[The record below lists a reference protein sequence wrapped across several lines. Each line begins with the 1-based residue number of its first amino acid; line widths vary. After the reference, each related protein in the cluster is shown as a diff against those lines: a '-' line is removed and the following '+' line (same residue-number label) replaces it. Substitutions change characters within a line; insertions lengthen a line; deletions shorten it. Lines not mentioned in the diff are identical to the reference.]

1 MKNKKKQKRFL
12 KKQKN
17 NQNILNKMT
26 KISASD
32 VGKLRRQT
40 GSGMMDCKKALIEA
54 GGDFEQAVDI
64 LRKKGQKVAA
74 KRADRQAT
82 EGVVIAKNN
91 TDNSKAILISLNCET
106 DFVAKNEDFI
116 KIAHSI
122 LDKAVSENLVS
133 SEDLNSML
141 LDEGMTVAEK
151 VLEQTGVIGEKIEIS
166 AQVIEDTQVSSYVHA
181 GNRLAT
187 IVGFNQTLDHQ
198 VARDIAMQV
207 AAMSPIAVDKDNVDQ
222 ETVNRELEIAKDLA
236 RQEGK
241 PEQMLDKIAQ
251 GRLNKFFKENTLLNQ
266 AFIKDGKKSVAQ
278 YLQEHAKDLS
288 VTCFKRVGL
297 SS

>member
-1 MKNKKKQKRFL
+1 
-12 KKQKN
+12 
-17 NQNILNKMT
+17 MT

-54 GGDFEQAVDI
+54 SGDFEQAVDI

-91 TDNSKAILISLNCET
+91 TDNNKAILISLNCET

-116 KIAHSI
+116 KIAYSI
-122 LDKAVSENLVS
+122 LDKAVSENLAS
-133 SEDLNSML
+133 SEDLSSML

-151 VLEQTGVIGEKIEIS
+151 VLEQTGVIGEKIEIR
-166 AQVIEDTQVSSYVHA
+166 AQVVEDTQVSSYVHA

>member
-1 MKNKKKQKRFL
+1 MST
-12 KKQKN
+12 
-17 NQNILNKMT
+17 NI
-26 KISASD
+26 ISASVVKD
-32 VGKLRRQT
+32 LRSRT
-40 GSGMMDCKKALIEA
+40 GAGIMDCKDALKNCDGNLDDAI
-54 GGDFEQAVDI
+54 DF
-64 LRKKGQKVAA
+64 LRKKGIA
-74 KRADRQAT
+74 KAEKKSGRQAEQGT
-82 EGVVIAKNN
+82 VLSYIHPGNRIGVLVEV
-91 TDNSKAILISLNCET
+91 NCET

-116 KIAHSI
+116 KIAYSI
-122 LDKAVSENLVS
+122 LDKAVSENLAS
-133 SEDLNSML
+133 SEDLSSML

-166 AQVIEDTQVSSYVHA
+166 AQVVEDIQVSSYVHA

-266 AFIKDGKKSVAQ
+266 AFIKDSKKSVAQ

>member
-1 MKNKKKQKRFL
+1 
-12 KKQKN
+12 
-17 NQNILNKMT
+17 MT

-32 VGKLRRQT
+32 VGKLRKQT

-54 GGDFEQAVDI
+54 NGDFDIAVDI

-91 TDNSKAILISLNCET
+91 TSNTKAIIISLNCET

-116 KIAHSI
+116 KIANNI
-122 LDKAVSENLVS
+122 LDKAIDNDLSS
-133 SEDLNSML
+133 SEELNEIV
-141 LDEGMTVAEK
+141 LDDSMTVAEK
-151 VLEQTGVIGEKIEIS
+151 VLEQTGVIGEKIEVSSQIVES
-166 AQVIEDTQVSSYVHA
+166 AQVSSYVHA

-187 IVGFNQTLDHQ
+187 IVGFNNTTDSQ
-198 VARDIAMQV
+198 VARDVAMQV
-207 AAMSPIAVDKDNVDQ
+207 AAMNPIAIDRDGVEQ
-222 ETVNRELEIAKDLA
+222 ETIDRELEIAKDLA

-241 PEQMLDKIAQ
+241 PEQMLEKIAL

-266 AFIKDGKKSVAQ
+266 SFIKDGKKSVAQ
-278 YLQEHAKDLS
+278 YLKEHDSELT
-288 VTCFKRVGL
+288 VTSFKRVGL

>member
-1 MKNKKKQKRFL
+1 
-12 KKQKN
+12 
-17 NQNILNKMT
+17 MT
-26 KISASD
+26 QISASD
-32 VGKLRRQT
+32 VGKLRKQT

-54 GGDFEQAVDI
+54 NGDFDIAVDI

-91 TDNSKAILISLNCET
+91 TSNTKAIIISLNCET

-116 KIAHSI
+116 KIANNI
-122 LDKAVSENLVS
+122 LDKAIDNDLSS
-133 SEDLNSML
+133 SEELNDIV
-141 LDEGMTVAEK
+141 LDDSMTVAEK
-151 VLEQTGVIGEKIEIS
+151 VLEQTGVIGEKIEVSSQIVES
-166 AQVIEDTQVSSYVHA
+166 AQVSSYVHA

-187 IVGFNQTLDHQ
+187 IVGFNNTTDSQ

-207 AAMSPIAVDKDNVDQ
+207 AAMNPIAIDRDGVEQ
-222 ETVNRELEIAKDLA
+222 ETIDRELEIAKDLA

-241 PEQMLDKIAQ
+241 PEQMLEKIAL

-266 AFIKDGKKSVAQ
+266 SFIKDGKKSVAQ
-278 YLQEHAKDLS
+278 YLKEHDSELT
-288 VTCFKRVGL
+288 VTSFKRVGL

>member
-1 MKNKKKQKRFL
+1 
-12 KKQKN
+12 
-17 NQNILNKMT
+17 MT

-54 GGDFEQAVDI
+54 SGDFEQAVDI

-91 TDNSKAILISLNCET
+91 TDNNKAILISLNCET

-122 LDKAVSENLVS
+122 LDKAVSENLAS
-133 SEDLNSML
+133 SEDLSSML

-166 AQVIEDTQVSSYVHA
+166 AQVVEDTQVSSYVHA

-187 IVGFNQTLDHQ
+187 LVGFNQTLDQQ

>member
-1 MKNKKKQKRFL
+1 
-12 KKQKN
+12 
-17 NQNILNKMT
+17 MT

-54 GGDFEQAVDI
+54 NGDFEQAVDI

-91 TDNSKAILISLNCET
+91 TDNNKAILISLNCET

-122 LDKAVSENLVS
+122 LDKAVSENLAS
-133 SEDLNSML
+133 SEDLSSML

-166 AQVIEDTQVSSYVHA
+166 AQVVEDTQVSSYVHA

-288 VTCFKRVGL
+288 VTCFRRVGL

>member
-1 MKNKKKQKRFL
+1 
-12 KKQKN
+12 
-17 NQNILNKMT
+17 MT

-54 GGDFEQAVDI
+54 NGDFDQAVDI

-91 TDNSKAILISLNCET
+91 SNNNKAILISLNCET

-116 KIAHSI
+116 KIAHNI
-122 LDKAVSENLVS
+122 LDKAVSENIKS
-133 SEDLNSML
+133 SEELNNML
-141 LDEGMTVAEK
+141 LDDGMTVAEK
-151 VLEQTGVIGEKIEIS
+151 VLEQTGVIGEKIEVS
-166 AQVIEDTQVSSYVHA
+166 AQVIEDVQVSSYVHA

-187 IVGFNQTLDHQ
+187 LVGFNKSVDHQ

-207 AAMSPIAVDKDNVDQ
+207 AAMSPIAVDKNNVDQ
-222 ETVNRELEIAKDLA
+222 ETIDRELEIAKDLA

-241 PEQMLDKIAQ
+241 PEQMLEKIAQ

-278 YLQEHAKDLS
+278 YLQEHSDDLS

-297 SS
+297 SN

>member
-1 MKNKKKQKRFL
+1 
-12 KKQKN
+12 
-17 NQNILNKMT
+17 MT

-54 GGDFEQAVDI
+54 NGDFDQAVDI

-91 TDNSKAILISLNCET
+91 SNNNKAILISLNCET

-116 KIAHSI
+116 KIAHNI
-122 LDKAVSENLVS
+122 LDKAVSENLES
-133 SEDLNSML
+133 SEELNNML
-141 LDEGMTVAEK
+141 LDDGMTVAEK
-151 VLEQTGVIGEKIEIS
+151 VLEQTGVIGEKIEVS
-166 AQVIEDTQVSSYVHA
+166 AQVIEDVQVSSYVHA

-187 IVGFNQTLDHQ
+187 LVGFNKSVDHQ

-207 AAMSPIAVDKDNVDQ
+207 AAMSPIAVDKNNVDQ
-222 ETVNRELEIAKDLA
+222 ETIDRELEIAKDLA

-241 PEQMLDKIAQ
+241 PEQMLEKIAQ

-266 AFIKDGKKSVAQ
+266 AFIKDGKRSVSQ
-278 YLQEHAKDLS
+278 YLQEHSNDLS

-297 SS
+297 SN

>member
-1 MKNKKKQKRFL
+1 
-12 KKQKN
+12 
-17 NQNILNKMT
+17 MT

-54 GGDFEQAVDI
+54 NGDFEEAVDI

-91 TDNSKAILISLNCET
+91 TNNNKAILISLNCET

-122 LDKAVSENLVS
+122 LDKAVSENLAS
-133 SEDLNSML
+133 SEDLSSML

-166 AQVIEDTQVSSYVHA
+166 AQVVEDTQVSSYVHA

>member
-1 MKNKKKQKRFL
+1 
-12 KKQKN
+12 
-17 NQNILNKMT
+17 MT

-54 GGDFEQAVDI
+54 NGDFEQAVDI

-91 TDNSKAILISLNCET
+91 TDNNKAILISLNCET

-116 KIAHSI
+116 KIAYSI
-122 LDKAVSENLVS
+122 LDKAVSENLAS
-133 SEDLNSML
+133 SNDLSSML

-166 AQVIEDTQVSSYVHA
+166 AQVVEDTQVSSYVHA

>member
-1 MKNKKKQKRFL
+1 
-12 KKQKN
+12 
-17 NQNILNKMT
+17 MT

-54 GGDFEQAVDI
+54 SGDFEQAVDI

-91 TDNSKAILISLNCET
+91 TDNNKAILISLNCET

-122 LDKAVSENLVS
+122 LDKAVSENLAS
-133 SEDLNSML
+133 SEDLSSML
-141 LDEGMTVAEK
+141 LDEGVTVAEK

-166 AQVIEDTQVSSYVHA
+166 AQVVEDTQVSSYVHA

>member
-1 MKNKKKQKRFL
+1 
-12 KKQKN
+12 
-17 NQNILNKMT
+17 MT

-54 GGDFEQAVDI
+54 SGDFEQAVDI

-91 TDNSKAILISLNCET
+91 TDNNKAILISLNCET

-122 LDKAVSENLVS
+122 LDKAVSENLAS
-133 SEDLNSML
+133 SEDLSSML

-166 AQVIEDTQVSSYVHA
+166 AQVVEDTQVSSYVHA

-222 ETVNRELEIAKDLA
+222 KTVNRELEIAKDLA

>member
-1 MKNKKKQKRFL
+1 
-12 KKQKN
+12 
-17 NQNILNKMT
+17 MT

-54 GGDFEQAVDI
+54 SGDFEQAVDI

-91 TDNSKAILISLNCET
+91 TDNNKAILISLNCET

-133 SEDLNSML
+133 SEDLSSML

-166 AQVIEDTQVSSYVHA
+166 AQVVEDTQVSSYVHA
-181 GNRLAT
+181 GNKLAT
-187 IVGFNQTLDHQ
+187 IVGFNQTLDQQ

>member
-1 MKNKKKQKRFL
+1 MSDKEELFA
-12 KKQKN
+12 
-17 NQNILNKMT
+17 ILLMT
-26 KISASD
+26 YLTLASD
-32 VGKLRRQT
+32 VGKLRKQT

-54 GGDFEQAVDI
+54 NGDFDIAVDI

-91 TDNSKAILISLNCET
+91 TLNTKAIIISLNCET

-116 KIAHSI
+116 KIANNI
-122 LDKAVSENLVS
+122 LDKAIDNDLSS
-133 SEDLNSML
+133 SEELNEIV
-141 LDEGMTVAEK
+141 LDDSMTVAEK
-151 VLEQTGVIGEKIEIS
+151 VLEQTGVIGEKIEVSSQIVES
-166 AQVIEDTQVSSYVHA
+166 AQVSSYVHA

-187 IVGFNQTLDHQ
+187 IVGFNNTTDSQ
-198 VARDIAMQV
+198 VARDVAMQV
-207 AAMSPIAVDKDNVDQ
+207 AAMNPIAIDRHGVEQ
-222 ETVNRELEIAKDLA
+222 ETIDRELEIAKDLA

-241 PEQMLDKIAQ
+241 PEQMLEKIAL

-266 AFIKDGKKSVAQ
+266 SFIKDGKKSVAQ
-278 YLQEHAKDLS
+278 YLKEHDSELT
-288 VTCFKRVGL
+288 VTSFKRVGL

>member
-1 MKNKKKQKRFL
+1 
-12 KKQKN
+12 
-17 NQNILNKMT
+17 MT
-26 KISASD
+26 QISASD

-54 GGDFEQAVDI
+54 NGDFDQAVDI

-91 TDNSKAILISLNCET
+91 ADNTKAILISLNCET

-116 KIAHSI
+116 NIANNI
-122 LDKAVSENLVS
+122 LDKAI
-133 SEDLNSML
+133 SEDLASSEGLNEL
-141 LDEGMTVAEK
+141 TLDEGISVAEK
-151 VLEQTGVIGEKIEIS
+151 VLEQTGVIGEKIEVS
-166 AQVIEDTQVSSYVHA
+166 AQVIEAVQVSSYVHA

-187 IVGFNQTLDHQ
+187 LVGFNNVVDHQ
-198 VARDIAMQV
+198 VARDVAMQV
-207 AAMSPIAVDKDNVDQ
+207 AAMNPIAVYKEGVDQ
-222 ETVNRELEIAKDLA
+222 ETIDRELEIAKDLA

-241 PEQMLDKIAQ
+241 PEDMLEKIAL

-278 YLQEHAKDLS
+278 YLKDHGDDLS

-297 SS
+297 SN

>member
-1 MKNKKKQKRFL
+1 
-12 KKQKN
+12 
-17 NQNILNKMT
+17 MT

-54 GGDFEQAVDI
+54 NGDFEQAVDI

-91 TDNSKAILISLNCET
+91 TDNNKAILISLNCET

-116 KIAHSI
+116 KIAHII
-122 LDKAVSENLVS
+122 LDKAVSENLAS
-133 SEDLNSML
+133 SEDLSSML

-166 AQVIEDTQVSSYVHA
+166 AQVVEDTQVSSYVHA